1 MRPLGYARIHAVVS
15 IWLLTLA
22 FALSAVGQGAMAGEA
37 KSIATPQLETVRYQ
51 VDAYY
56 PPYTFENDR
65 FLYGFDPYLTNI
77 IFTSSQYKLAY
88 STDTWEKV
96 YSRIVSGQIDLAG
109 IIAVTEQ
116 RSREVL
122 FSDMLFNS
130 YVSIYTVKDYRNIT
144 LDELPALHIGVGKGY
159 YTEGILRDTLGI
171 TTYHAYENIATALGD
186 LLNGDIDVIF
196 ENQQLMDNILIQQQL
211 KGSIVAQITNLY
223 PQAHAYAISKQ
234 RPELAVYI
242 NERIRRL
249 KQSGFFEEIYEKYFY
264 RHSEEYTAALGQRV
278 MYLILAGLAVIA
290 ALFIL
295 MQMVI
300 RRLRHRLKA
309 SLAGVE
315 AANEE
320 LARAND
326 ELKARFNEI
335 RAIAYTNAV
344 TGLPNKNAFRE
355 ALNRMIDAG
364 RTERISILYLDLD
377 NFKDVNDTFGHDTGD
392 KVLRAITLALQGY
405 GLPEGSLYNI
415 GADEYA
421 VMLADITRQQAEVH
435 MKGVLQ
441 TIEKPINLSGNVFH
455 ITASMGVAFYPE
467 HGRTFDM
474 LLKNAD
480 AAMYRAKG
488 TGSGL
493 YMMFDEAIGKA
504 VLERTRLQS
513 SLRNALDKNEFLL
526 DYQPQINTLG
536 EGIYGFEALI
546 RWKRPGVGVVAPSE
560 FIGEAEES
568 RLIVPI
574 GQWVLEHA
582 CRFVR
587 HINETCGARFQI
599 AVNVSIIQLLRED
612 YIDTVL
618 QTLRDTGLEP
628 NCLELEITESCLL
641 VETEL
646 VIGKLKRLNQ
656 AGVKIA
662 LDDFGTGYSSLR
674 YLKDLPVH
682 VLKIDRYFID
692 SIASGKSRSLVQA
705 IVAIGHALG
714 LTLVAEGV
722 ETGLQLKVMRELAC
736 DRIQG
741 YLYSKP
747 IAEDAVLGYINH
759 NRDRVGKG

>member
-1 MRPLGYARIHAVVS
+1 MRQHGCARLYTVVS

-22 FALSAVGQGAMAGEA
+22 LALGAVGQAANAGEA
-37 KSIATPQLETVRYQ
+37 TSIATPQLETVRYQ

-77 IFTSSQYKLAY
+77 IFTSGRYKLVY
-88 STDTWEKV
+88 STDTWDNV
-96 YSRIVSGQIDLAG
+96 YRRISSGQIDLAG

-116 RSREVL
+116 RSHEVL
-122 FSDMLFNS
+122 FSEPLFNS
-130 YVSIYTVKDYRNIT
+130 YISIYAVKDHRAIT
-144 LDELPALHIGVGKGY
+144 LDDLSTLRIGVGKGY

-171 TTYHAYENIATALGD
+171 INYHAYEDIRVALRD

-196 ENQQLMDNILIQQQL
+196 ENQQYMDNILIQRQL

-223 PQAHAYAISKQ
+223 PRAHAYAISKKK
-234 RPELAVYI
+234 PELVVYI
-242 NERIRRL
+242 NERIRKL
-249 KQSGFFEEIYEKYFY
+249 KQSGFFEEIYVKYFY
-264 RHSEEYTAALGQRV
+264 SHSEGYTAALSQRV
-278 MYLILAGLAVIA
+278 MYLILAGLAIIA
-290 ALFIL
+290 ALFVL

-309 SLAGVE
+309 SMAGVE
-315 AANEE
+315 AANAE

-326 ELKARFNEI
+326 ELKAHYNEI

-355 ALNRMIDAG
+355 ALNRMIGAG
-364 RTERISILYLDLD
+364 QNGHIAILYLDLD

-392 KVLRAITLALQGY
+392 KVLRAIAAGLKGY
-405 GLPEGSLYNI
+405 GLPEDSLYNI

-421 VMLADITRQQAEVH
+421 LMLADITREQVEVH
-435 MKGVLQ
+435 VKAVLR
-441 TIEKPINLSGNVFH
+441 TIEKPITISGNMFH

-467 HGRTFDM
+467 HGCTFDT

-493 YMMFDEAIGKA
+493 YRMYDEAIGNA

-526 DYQPQINTLG
+526 NYQPQINTEG
-536 EGIYGFEALI
+536 EGVYGFEALI
-546 RWKRPGVGVVAPSE
+546 RWQRPGVGVVPPGE

-582 CRFVR
+582 CRFVQ
-587 HINETCGARFQI
+587 HINETCGTHFQI

-618 QTLRDTGLEP
+618 QTLHDTGLEP

-646 VIGKLKRLNQ
+646 VIGKLKRLSQ

-674 YLKDLPVH
+674 YLKELPVH
-682 VLKIDRYFID
+682 VLKIDRYFVD
-692 SIASGKSRSLVQA
+692 NIASGKSRSLVQA

-722 ETGLQLKVMRELAC
+722 ETGMQLDVMRELGC

-741 YLYSKP
+741 YLFSKP
-747 IAEDAVLGYINH
+747 IAEDAVLGYLNQ
-759 NRDRVGKG
+759 NRDKVGKE